1 MEPNLSRFRMQ
12 IYQFGKWK
20 FSRSEY
26 TRREGIVPDKE
37 NSSPIIANHL
47 KMIIE
52 VIMIGKCMHYSIL

>member
-1 MEPNLSRFRMQ
+1 MMEPNLSRFRMQ

-37 NSSPIIANHL
+37 NNCKASEKDH
-47 KMIIE
+47 
-52 VIMIGKCMHYSIL
+52 